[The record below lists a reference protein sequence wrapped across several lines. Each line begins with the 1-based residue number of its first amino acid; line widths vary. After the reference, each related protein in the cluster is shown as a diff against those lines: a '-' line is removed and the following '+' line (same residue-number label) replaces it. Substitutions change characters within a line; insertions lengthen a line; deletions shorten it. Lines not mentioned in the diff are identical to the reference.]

1 MKLVL
6 PGQSAT
12 RSLIPWK
19 QAAPC
24 CLLLLCSIALTACGS
39 SRPLRYHSIDLPP
52 RAHNQAAPDPF
63 PVSLI
68 VGHFLAPHI
77 YRENK
82 LVYLTE
88 DNEIHMYEAHRWVEP
103 PTEILENLVVQT
115 LRESGR
121 FRSVQLQRSK
131 ARGDFLLRGRLVHF
145 DEITGPRP
153 AARIRLEAELYDIN
167 KGTTVWSQTYS
178 AEEPLAGKGVPSM
191 VASLQHAT
199 DTTLAALS
207 SGLAEYFSTHP
218 AP

>member
-12 RSLIPWK
+12 GSLFPCK
-19 QAAPC
+19 QAALC
-24 CLLLLCSIALTACGS
+24 CLLLLCSLALSACGP

-63 PVSLI
+63 PISLL

-131 ARGDFLLRGRLVHF
+131 ARGDFLLRGRLSHF

-153 AARIRLEAELYDIN
+153 AARIRPGPKPYGLNRGRTA
-167 KGTTVWSQTYS
+167 WSLPYP
-178 AEEPLAGKGVPSM
+178 AKEPLAGTGRP
-191 VASLQHAT
+191 A
-199 DTTLAALS
+199 LAAPL
-207 SGLAEYFSTHP
+207 HHPP